1 MDFKE
6 ITVTLLDVLLTAPS
20 DDMVSMPRY
29 LCNDIYNLM
38 LKMTQYY
45 GPSMTVKKFKD
56 MLDA

>member
-6 ITVTLLDVLLTAPS
+6 ITVTLLDVLLTAS
-20 DDMVSMPRY
+20 TDDKVSMPRY
-29 LCNDIYNLM
+29 LCNDIYDLM

>member
-45 GPSMTVKKFKD
+45 GPNMTVKKFKD

>member
-6 ITVTLLDVLLTAPS
+6 ITVTLLDVLLTAPT
-20 DDMVSMPRY
+20 DDKVSMPRY
-29 LCNDIYNLM
+29 LCNDVYDLM

>member
-6 ITVTLLDVLLTAPS
+6 ITVTLLDVLLTAPT

-29 LCNDIYNLM
+29 MCNDIYNLM

-45 GPSMTVKKFKD
+45 GPNMTVKKFKD